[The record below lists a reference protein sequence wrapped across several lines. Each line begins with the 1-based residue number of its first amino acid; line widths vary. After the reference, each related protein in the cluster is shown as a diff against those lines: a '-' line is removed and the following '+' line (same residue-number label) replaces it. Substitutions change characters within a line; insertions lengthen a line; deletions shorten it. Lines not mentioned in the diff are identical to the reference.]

1 MKRPTPGSFY
11 ERFRE
16 EVTRYA
22 DGVHELGA
30 PLAPSALAA
39 VPPALR
45 DFYASWDG
53 ARLFVDAWVIYP
65 ADELTPGD
73 EGLVFGETG
82 VGDALVLDDAGHV
95 VRIED
100 DSGERLVEGTSF
112 ARWIEATVAAEQVFY
127 DHEGEFQDEV
137 FDEHGDEPRPDAI
150 AKREQKYL
158 RLDPGAPAPTWRLA
172 QAQARLGRTREA
184 LRLLGDAIAADP
196 AFAWARFDLGRLLFS
211 LGDHEA
217 AERAFA
223 TAADTGGEHA
233 PHFAAQAARA
243 AAARGAEPARAA
255 YAAKTLALAPDLV
268 ASQRRAA
275 AAQLEDE
282 AFDDARELIE
292 LGLAVSP
299 RDLELLDLRRRLP
312 PPAPPKPPRTPK
324 PEPPKR
330 PPAATSKPSARSRP
344 AGRAQPAR
352 NAQPA
357 AKAQPAGRSRPTS
370 KPAPS
375 SKSRRH

>member
-1 MKRPTPGSFY
+1 MKRSTSATFY
-11 ERFRE
+11 ERLRE
-16 EVTRYA
+16 EVARYA

-30 PLAPSALAA
+30 PLTGPALAA

-100 DSGERLVEGTSF
+100 DSGERLVEGTTF
-112 ARWIEATVAAEQVFY
+112 ARWIEATVAAEEVFY
-127 DHEGEFQDEV
+127 DREGEFQEEV
-137 FDEHGDEPRPDAI
+137 FDEQGDEPRPEAVV
-150 AKREQKYL
+150 KRETKYL
-158 RLDPGAPAPTWRLA
+158 RLDPTAPAPTWRLA

-196 AFAWARFDLGRLLFS
+196 GFAWARFDLGRLLFS

-223 TAADTGGEHA
+223 TAAATGGEHA
-233 PHFAAQAARA
+233 AHFAAQAARA
-243 AAARGAEPARAA
+243 AAARGAESARAA
-255 YAAKTLALAPDLV
+255 HAAKTLALAPDLV

-275 AAQLEDE
+275 AASLDDE
-282 AFDDARELIE
+282 AYDDARELVD

-312 PPAPPKPPRTPK
+312 PPAPPKPPRPEK
-324 PEPPKR
+324 PAQ
-330 PPAATSKPSARSRP
+330 AAAKPSKASKLSKPSKP
-344 AGRAQPAR
+344 
-352 NAQPA
+352 
-357 AKAQPAGRSRPTS
+357 S
-370 KPAPS
+370 KPS
-375 SKSRRH
+375 SRRT